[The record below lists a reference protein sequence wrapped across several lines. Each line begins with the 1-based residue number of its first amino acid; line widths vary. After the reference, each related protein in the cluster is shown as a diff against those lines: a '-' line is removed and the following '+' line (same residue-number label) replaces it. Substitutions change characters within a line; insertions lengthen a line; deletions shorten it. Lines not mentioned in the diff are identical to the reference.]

1 MRKPLPV
8 IESFGRNKITPRQD
22 QGHNLK
28 KMVGRVLR
36 SNMFPTMLGKL
47 LYTENGKCYFI
58 MIENPNMTKYNSCAG
73 QIEYLKEDM
82 VLTMQFE
89 EDGKIS

>member
-1 MRKPLPV
+1 MKLDIPAV
-8 IESFGRNKITPRQD
+8 GSFGRNKITPRQD

-36 SNMFPTMLGKL
+36 SNIFPTMLGKL

-58 MIENPNMTKYNSCAG
+58 MIENPNITKYNICAG

-82 VLTMQFE
+82 VLTMLFE
-89 EDGKIS
+89 EDGEIS